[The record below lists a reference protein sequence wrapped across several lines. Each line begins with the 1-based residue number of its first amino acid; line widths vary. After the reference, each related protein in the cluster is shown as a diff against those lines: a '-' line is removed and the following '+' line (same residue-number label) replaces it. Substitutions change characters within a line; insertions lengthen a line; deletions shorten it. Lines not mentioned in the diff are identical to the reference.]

1 MKTEQELIEELELM
15 MIQLVRHDSRHKELS
30 PIALVFLQMK
40 IKIYQDILGVR
51 NPVQLGTTLHE
62 KN

>member
-15 MIQLVRHDSRHKELS
+15 MIQLVRHDSRYKELS

-40 IKIYQDILGVR
+40 IKIYQEILGVR
-51 NPVQLGTTLHE
+51 NPVQLGTTLNE